1 MPGPSTTAFD
11 VDGIGTVSPGRI
23 RVGMRLILW
32 SLRFLIE
39 GQATGGLGGCS
50 SSYSVRLRRNASHMH
65 PSWVFLLPRLQRR
78 GPSIMVVVE
87 EGRLRRTNLI
97 RPSPS

>member
-39 GQATGGLGGCS
+39 GQATGGLGG
-50 SSYSVRLRRNASHMH
+50 
-65 PSWVFLLPRLQRR
+65 
-78 GPSIMVVVE
+78 
-87 EGRLRRTNLI
+87 
-97 RPSPS
+97 